1 MNLLVHLIEFFR
13 QMSEKSKNFHKGWVS
28 IFIVLSFIANK
39 DPEASGSFFLVAFVP
54 LLAHF
59 GLWYYAKRKGY

>member
-1 MNLLVHLIEFFR
+1 
-13 QMSEKSKNFHKGWVS
+13 MSEKSKNFHKGWVS